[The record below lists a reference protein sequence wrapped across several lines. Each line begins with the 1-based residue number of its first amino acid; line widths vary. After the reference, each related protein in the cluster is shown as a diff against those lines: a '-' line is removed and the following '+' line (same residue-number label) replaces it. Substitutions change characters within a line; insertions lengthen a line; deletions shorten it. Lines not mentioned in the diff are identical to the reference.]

1 MSRPLDV
8 ELSRPTLG
16 PASMRA
22 LPAIRFVA
30 VFSTGLLAG
39 ILFGD
44 RMGASFAR
52 PALSPSGFVTF
63 QQTQHMHFVRMMPVL
78 MGIAVLSSMAWL
90 VLIRSRL
97 RTAGFLFVA
106 LATAS
111 LVAIAILTRTVNVP
125 INLQLMTWSA
135 SSPPLDMMQIWARWE
150 QVHTVRTVMA
160 MLGFACALFAFGA
173 SGNSAGKHEITSAD
187 GPVPKCSSG

>member
-1 MSRPLDV
+1 
-8 ELSRPTLG
+8 
-16 PASMRA
+16 
-22 LPAIRFVA
+22 
-30 VFSTGLLAG
+30 
-39 ILFGD
+39 
-44 RMGASFAR
+44 MGASFAR

-111 LVAIAILTRTVNVP
+111 LAAIAILTRAVNVP

-160 MLGFACALFAFGA
+160 ILGFACELLAFRA
-173 SGNSAGKHEITSAD
+173 SRN
-187 GPVPKCSSG
+187 GP